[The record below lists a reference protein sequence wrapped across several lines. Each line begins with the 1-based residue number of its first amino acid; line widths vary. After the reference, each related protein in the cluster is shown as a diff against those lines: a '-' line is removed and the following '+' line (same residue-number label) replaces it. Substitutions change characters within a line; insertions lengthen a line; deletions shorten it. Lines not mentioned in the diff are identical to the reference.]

1 MFSFLRFIDMP
12 FNFLEF
18 VWNTDQLFLYIV
30 LLHFL
35 KRQSIFYQYDNKTTV
50 PKYMFFI
57 ANEIRNSY
65 YQKTDDHVVYK
76 SCLDINQPNTPSSL
90 SNNFL
95 TYNPNS
101 LFVLVPRVTSSQI
114 DIFVSSRGF
123 MIDIESIK
131 KHKLGNKIFYGD
143 SFLPSF
149 NYNCAGLRIN
159 K

>member
-1 MFSFLRFIDMP
+1 M
-12 FNFLEF
+12 
-18 VWNTDQLFLYIV
+18 
-30 LLHFL
+30 
-35 KRQSIFYQYDNKTTV
+35 
-50 PKYMFFI
+50 
-57 ANEIRNSY
+57 
-65 YQKTDDHVVYK
+65 
-76 SCLDINQPNTPSSL
+76 
-90 SNNFL
+90 
-95 TYNPNS
+95 
-101 LFVLVPRVTSSQI
+101 PRVTSSQI